1 MDADLPLTAPALAA
15 VAVQLIF
22 LLLGAILLWRTTLS
36 PAARS
41 RRAETSSPLA
51 AWSLPIPVF
60 LAVAAATMIGGPVG
74 QVIVLQIAVLFGIT
88 QHAQPDLFL
97 LLAGGGFQL
106 GLLSSGVAAWRWSR
120 SFARAFDPP
129 ILLPVSTFPRASLAT
144 VLRLGATTFLIA
156 LPGIVV
162 ASLIWRFA
170 LTQLGWPA
178 DTQELVNLLAN
189 ADSAAVVAL
198 LVFLAIIV
206 APVTE
211 EILFRAGL
219 FRYLRNRTPRWLALI
234 LPGLIFGALHT
245 NLAAFI
251 PLVVLGV
258 ILALAYERTGS
269 ILTPI
274 VAHALFNLNTILL
287 VVAGVPA

>member
-1 MDADLPLTAPALAA
+1 MDADFPLTAPALAA
-15 VAVQLIF
+15 AAVQLIF
-22 LLLGAILLWRTTLS
+22 LLLGAILLWHTTLS

-41 RRAETSSPLA
+41 RWAATSSPLA

-60 LAVAAATMIGGPVG
+60 LAVAAATMIGGLLG
-74 QVIVLQIAVLFGIT
+74 QVIILQIAAPFGIT

-97 LLAGGGFQL
+97 LLAGGGSQI
-106 GLLSSGVAAWRWSR
+106 GLLASGAAAWRWSCIFVPA
-120 SFARAFDPP
+120 SDPP
-129 ILLPVSTFPRASLAT
+129 ILLPVSTNPRPSLT
-144 VLRLGATTFLIA
+144 TIFRLGATTFLIA
-156 LPGIVV
+156 LPGIVA

-178 DTQELVNLLAN
+178 DAQELVDLLAN

-219 FRYLRNRTPRWLALI
+219 FRYLRTRTPRWLALI